1 RALYGWR
8 DRGLQPYRGALR
20 GRAARRRGA
29 RARQGHPCR
38 APRAHLSERYELRGG
53 RAAVRRYNSHGSDLG
68 PALNVRVE
76 ALAEAT
82 CVIPEGRLDF
92 DAAPGFQQALER
104 ALAASGKAPAALII
118 DGAALEYV
126 SSAGLR
132 AVLLAA
138 RAAQRAGVPFAL
150 CGL

>member
-1 RALYGWR
+1 M
-8 DRGLQPYRGALR
+8 
-20 GRAARRRGA
+20 
-29 RARQGHPCR
+29 
-38 APRAHLSERYELRGG
+38 
-53 RAAVRRYNSHGSDLG
+53 
-68 PALNVRVE
+68 NVRIE

-92 DAAPGFQQALER
+92 DAAPGFQETLER
-104 ALAASGKAPAALII
+104 TLGGKPAALII

-132 AVLLAA
+132 AMLLAA

-150 CGL
+150 CALQPAVREVFDLSGFSRIIAVHPDRATALAQAKPGRA